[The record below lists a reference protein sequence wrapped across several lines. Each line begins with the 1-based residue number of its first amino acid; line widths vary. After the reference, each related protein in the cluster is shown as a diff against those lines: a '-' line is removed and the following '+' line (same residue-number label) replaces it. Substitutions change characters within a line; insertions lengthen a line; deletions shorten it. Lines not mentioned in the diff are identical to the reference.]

1 MILPITLADQIA
13 ELKAELAIRT
23 TAYAKWILAGRMK
36 QVTADKKFAAMRGA
50 LHVLIEMQESL
61 AKARELQ
68 AAAPGLEIITR
79 HRERLCRDRQEEGLP
94 APR

>member
-1 MILPITLADQIA
+1 MSIIAITLDDQIA

-23 TAYAKWILAGRMK
+23 TAYAKWICGGRMK

-68 AAAPGLEIITR
+68 AAAPGLE
-79 HRERLCRDRQEEGLP
+79 RLCRDRQEEGLP